1 MKTGSIAELGWRCGR
16 RIFYSGARN
25 LNPNEKEG
33 LRRAIR
39 AIVAHPLLLVAS
51 LLSGL
56 AAALFEGGSLGML
69 GLALSVVTG
78 ESNEILNQ
86 APGFV
91 SDVLQSWQASL
102 GTKGVFLLLVGIGI
116 GAQILKSILTFLST
130 ATGLAL
136 TFATLGTAQ
145 RDATHQVMSMTFYRL
160 AQYPAGKLAML
171 VDEAGEAAALANEL
185 GKTSRAVL
193 MLAVYIVMMFLL
205 SWKLSIAAIFIFG
218 ALWLGLTWLS
228 VVLKKLSK
236 KSVEG
241 DLENWKWAVEFFS
254 SPRLL
259 HIFDITE
266 HASRLIDQARS
277 KRIRAD
283 QKRGILVATIVPAFE
298 LLTISAA
305 GIFLVFGYYW
315 TTGSNTGT
323 LATTFV
329 FILIFLRAKP
339 QIQKVNEFRVVLSD
353 LIPRYEAVGQ
363 LFDPLNSRRNT
374 TEARGVLDLFNDE
387 IQFRDVFFT
396 YPGTHRPVLNG
407 VNLSISK
414 GDSIAL
420 TGESGSGKSTII
432 DLLLGLYQPDA
443 GQITID
449 GKPMQTVSITDWRA
463 MCGVVDQEVVLL
475 NTTVYENIQF
485 GRDGYSKKDVE
496 AVAQL
501 SLADEFI
508 RELENGYETVI
519 GDRGYKLSG
528 GQQQRLTLA
537 RALLHN
543 PAILILDEATSALD
557 VESEEKIKKAID
569 NIRGSR
575 TIITVAHRQSTI
587 ELCDRVFVLD
597 GGTITKK
604 TDMVS
609 QSESSMGQK

>member
-1 MKTGSIAELGWRCGR
+1 VKTGSIAELGWRYGR
-16 RIFYSGARN
+16 KLFYRGTRK
-25 LNPNEKEG
+25 LTWNEKEG

-39 AIVAHPLLLVAS
+39 NIISHRLLLVAT
-51 LLSGL
+51 LLTGF
-56 AAALFEGGSLGML
+56 AAALFEGGSLGL
-69 GLALSVVTG
+69 FGLAISVVTG
-78 ESNEILNQ
+78 ESNEMLNRV
-86 APGFV
+86 PHWV
-91 SDVLQSWQASL
+91 SAALHNWQEAL
-102 GTKGVFLLLVGIGI
+102 GIKGLFLLLVGIAVV
-116 GAQILKSILTFLST
+116 AQMLKSVLTFLST
-130 ATGLAL
+130 ATHIALAYK
-136 TFATLGTAQ
+136 TLGTAQ
-145 RDATHQVMSMTFYRL
+145 RDATHQVISMNFHRL

-171 VDEAGEAAALANEL
+171 VDEAGVASSLANEF
-185 GKTSRAVL
+185 GKSSRAIL
-193 MLAVYIVMMFLL
+193 MLAVYTVMMILL
-205 SWKLSIAAIFIFG
+205 SWELSIAAVAIFG
-218 ALWLGLTWLS
+218 VAWLGLTRLS
-228 VVLKKLSK
+228 VALKNLSK

-298 LLTISAA
+298 LLTVSAA
-305 GIFLVFGYYW
+305 GAFLVFGYYW
-315 TTGSNTGT
+315 TTGSNTGM

-329 FILIFLRAKP
+329 FILIFYRAKP
-339 QIQKVNEFRVVLSD
+339 QVKLINDLRVVLSD
-353 LIPRYEAVGQ
+353 LIPRFEVIGQ
-363 LFDPLNSRRNT
+363 LFDPINTQRET
-374 TEARGVLDLFNDE
+374 TETRGALASFHDE
-387 IQFRDVFFT
+387 IRFRDVFFT
-396 YPGTHRPVLNG
+396 YPGADRPVLNG
-407 VNLSISK
+407 LNLSISK
-414 GDSIAL
+414 GESIAL
-420 TGESGSGKSTII
+420 TGESGSGKSTIL

-443 GQITID
+443 GQITVD
-449 GKPMQTVSITDWRA
+449 GKPMQTVSATDWRA

-485 GRDGYSKKDVE
+485 GRDGYSKKDVQ

-508 RELENGYETVI
+508 RELENGYETII

-569 NIRGSR
+569 NVRGSR
-575 TIITVAHRQSTI
+575 TLITVAHRKSTI
-587 ELCDRVFVLD
+587 EFCDRVFVLD
-597 GGTITKK
+597 GGVITEKRIW
-604 TDMVS
+604 
-609 QSESSMGQK
+609 